1 VSVIL
6 DDALSQYLYINE
18 VIGGTEPFTVAG
30 WYKTDDLTVNKAIWS
45 LALDSVDTEY
55 FTLLLRSAAGGGFV
69 TTAIADTGQSVV
81 YVNTT
86 TTYTSNIWQHAAA
99 VYTSNSSRDV
109 YLNGSYKGTSAASL
123 YVGAS
128 RTSIGCLYRS
138 SICNYFSGK
147 LAGIAIWDIALS
159 EDELVQLAGGIEPIG
174 IQPEHILAYWPLI
187 IDGNDESGNGKH
199 LTGCNSPTFDE
210 EDTPSYTP
218 EITNQSE
225 DQNLDPG
232 DTLELFVTASGTE
245 PLLYQWSKAYEGGGD
260 IEGATESTYTKENV
274 TGDDG
279 GGYYCTVTNEYG
291 TVKSSTI
298 DINVYPGIID
308 QSENME
314 VYEGSGI
321 SLFVEGTAYPEPT
334 YQWYEGGVEE
344 EDKIEGAT
352 ESTLE
357 FVAREGTFYCKV
369 TSEDVSE
376 DFSSV
381 QALGGYEDTPIIP
394 VGGVD
399 ESDRFMTE
407 IGNILY
413 EPNEDSRKYKQFYTG
428 YNSGPSTDEKV
439 HYAYSEDGVNWTKSS
454 FNPVI
459 SDRAEDPYV
468 LKVGS
473 IYYLFAE
480 DKQGG
485 ATDIKRWHSSDCET
499 WVDDGVVL
507 ENEGVDWESHDVSSP
522 IVWMEESIWYMLY
535 EGRKLNGSLIGKM
548 GLATSEDGLNWTKYG
563 SNPVF
568 VGSGVNGDFDK
579 NQVVPDDIVKIE
591 DTYYLTYHGHDG
603 VEWRCGIATSPDLIN
618 WTRIGTPIQFYGEDS
633 TPIMVYWDGNRYIFH
648 IDTDTEGTYRGW
660 IITGWLYGEVWSDPI
675 TVTIA
680 VISGLYVYNP
690 FDLPL
695 DLGRTD

>member
-1 VSVIL
+1 MATLYDYYNTGDDVAADMFGVYWYAQTFTTSVPYPIKSIKL
-6 DDALSQYLYINE
+6 KLYRN
-18 VIGGTEPFTVAG
+18 
-30 WYKTDDLTVNKAIWS
+30 
-45 LALDSVDTEY
+45 VDTTGNIIVAIRMTDASGYPSGGNLCSGTYDISEITTDSDGDWY
-55 FTLLLRSAAGGGFV
+55 EITFTSA
-69 TTAIADTGQSVV
+69 
-81 YVNTT
+81 YN
-86 TTYTSNIWQHAAA
+86 
-99 VYTSNSSRDV
+99 
-109 YLNGSYKGTSAASL
+109 LNGSTTYAIVVNYPSGGITQQLKWHYDSTGSYTGGS
-123 YVGAS
+123 
-128 RTSIGCLYRS
+128 TYRS
-138 SICNYFSGK
+138 TNSGVS
-147 LAGIAIWDIALS
+147 W
-159 EDELVQLAGGIEPIG
+159 LVYQANADFMFECWG
-174 IQPEHILAYWPLI
+174 
-187 IDGNDESGNGKH
+187 SG
-199 LTGCNSPTFDE
+199 TATIVD
-210 EDTPSYTP
+210 
-218 EITNQSE
+218 QSE

-232 DTLELFVTASGTE
+232 DTLELFVTVTGEE
-245 PLLYQWSKAYEGGGD
+245 PISYQWSRAYEGGGD